1 MHSRQWR
8 RARAGLDATHS
19 IDIPSQRGR
28 NIWFRC
34 SAGSGWTTRRNR
46 PELCV
51 SCIRRFFLHDRSGPT
66 SKRRHHREWLTSRYS
81 RFSIP
86 QKYDDEKTTI
96 RCQTKHQESC
106 ESCTAKENHCAFAEK
121 DSNRSRQKRSQGCT
135 EETNLIKR
143 KVSSRLPSIESR
155 SPFDFEAE
163 RPRVAR
169 LSALFAAAFSSAFPG
184 TRFAAL
190 FPATSS
196 TFLPATLV

>member
-1 MHSRQWR
+1 MHQSEWCRSGT
-8 RARAGLDATHS
+8 GLDATHS
-19 IDIPSQRGR
+19 IDVSRKRGG
-28 NIWFRC
+28 NI
-34 SAGSGWTTRRNR
+34 
-46 PELCV
+46 CV
-51 SCIRRFFLHDRSGPT
+51 RRFFLHDRSGST
-66 SKRRHHREWLTSRYS
+66 SKRRHHREWLTSRYG

-86 QKYDDEKTTI
+86 QKYDDEKTTS

-163 RPRVAR
+163 RPRVVR
-169 LSALFAAAFSSAFPG
+169 FPALFAA
-184 TRFAAL
+184 
-190 FPATSS
+190 
-196 TFLPATLV
+196 